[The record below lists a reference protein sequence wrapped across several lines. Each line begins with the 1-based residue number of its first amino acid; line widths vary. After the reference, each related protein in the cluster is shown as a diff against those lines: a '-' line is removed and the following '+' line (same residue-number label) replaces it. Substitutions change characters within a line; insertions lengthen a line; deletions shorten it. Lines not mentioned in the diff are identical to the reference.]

1 MARTAEADTKTL
13 ILDAAELAFAEQGF
27 DASLR
32 HIIAAAGVNLAAVH
46 YHFGSKEALI
56 SAVFARR
63 LGPLNKERLRLLDA
77 AEASS
82 NNGLLGVDVVLE
94 SLVGPALKLA
104 QEPATRG
111 LLRLFGRSIAEPNEA
126 VQRIISEQF
135 GNVVR
140 RFTMAFRHALP
151 ELPEAVLLWRI
162 QFVIGAMGHVMCD
175 PQRIKEISAGLCDP
189 RDTSTVLKEMVTFLA
204 VGMRAPVRS
213 PHDSKM
219 DFRPG

>member
-1 MARTAEADTKTL
+1 MARTAEPDTKTL

-82 NNGLLGVDVVLE
+82 NNGVEVVLE

-104 QEPATRG
+104 QEPARRG

-175 PQRIKEISAGLCDP
+175 PQRIKE
-189 RDTSTVLKEMVTFLA
+189 
-204 VGMRAPVRS
+204 
-213 PHDSKM
+213 
-219 DFRPG
+219 